1 MSPKKLIPFLVVLLV
16 LAGLVAWRKASEKKP
31 GTIVEQVKLETLAGD
46 ALKAED
52 IARVELYA
60 GSKPEE
66 KVVLAKEGD
75 AWKITSLHNAP
86 ADKETVDKFVK
97 SMVGLKGEFRATAEG
112 DEKLAAFELK
122 DDQAFHAKAYK
133 DGSDTPA
140 VDVLVG
146 KTADSQ
152 TDLLRQ
158 SAPAQTVFIRKAGD
172 SRVHVESTNLRR
184 DAGVADSGENAVPKP
199 TKWLETELLALDKTK
214 ITRVALTLP
223 DKELVFERHEKP
235 AAEEPPKEEK
245 AEGDEAAPEAPK
257 APEYEWKLASGG
269 FDQKFSNVELET
281 LLGRFTNL
289 TVTNVADPA
298 KKAEIGF
305 EPPQYKAV
313 VSLEGQD
320 DVVLLGG
327 RTAPGQNA
335 HVQVASGGD
344 ALIYEMNK
352 INFEQVFIKGA
363 PMFTLPAL
371 AVAKDKAARVEV
383 TQPDG
388 KVVVAQ
394 ADGKWALTEPV
405 YELEKQQLTVDN
417 LVNTAAAL
425 KAVDYAD
432 GVQEDASFDKTILI
446 ESPDG
451 NHTVRLGGPSKCIE
465 GVYAR
470 FDDNPA
476 TLVVSKTDA
485 AKLLAPARDYY
496 VMAVLGGHLDDVS
509 RIEFTGDGGPFA
521 VAKSGETWSLEK
533 GGATTPVPN
542 DLVEDFLSTARGF
555 QLAGP
560 VPGQPAVLEN
570 AAFSLVC
577 RNADG
582 TAASLEFGP
591 EADGRHRV
599 VLGGA
604 STLFD
609 AEAPVVAQ
617 LREALNTLANP
628 PAPEPL
634 PVPETLPMPAAEAPA
649 APAPVSEISHE
660 IVELPVPAAAAEA
673 PVEAAAPEAPAV
685 PAEAVPAA
693 PEAAPAAPAEAAPVV
708 VVPEPAA
715 AAQ

>member
-75 AWKITSLHNAP
+75 AWKIASLHNAP
-86 ADKETVDKFVK
+86 ADKEAVDKFVQG
-97 SMVGLKGEFRATAEG
+97 MVSLKGEFRATAEG

-122 DDQAFHAKAYK
+122 DDQAFHAKGYK
-133 DGSDTPA
+133 DGQDAPA
-140 VDVLVG
+140 LDVLVG
-146 KTADSQ
+146 KTADF
-152 TDLLRQ
+152 R
-158 SAPAQTVFIRKAGD
+158 TVFIRKAGD
-172 SRVHVESTNLRR
+172 SRVHVESTNLKR
-184 DAGVADSGENAVPKP
+184 DAGVTDSGDTAAPKP
-199 TKWLETELLALDKTK
+199 TKWLKTELLALDKTK

-223 DKELVFERHEKP
+223 DKEVVFERHEKP
-235 AAEEPPKEEK
+235 AAEAPPAEADK
-245 AEGDEAAPEAPK
+245 AEGDAAAPEAPK

-269 FDQKFSNVELET
+269 FDQKFSNMELET

-289 TVTNVADPA
+289 TVTNVADPE
-298 KKAEIGF
+298 KKAEFGF
-305 EPPQYKAV
+305 DPPQYKAV
-313 VSLEGQD
+313 LSVEGQD

-335 HVQVASGGD
+335 YVQVGTDGD

-371 AVAKDKAARVEV
+371 TVAKEKVARVEV

-388 KVVVAQ
+388 KVAVAQ
-394 ADGKWALTEPV
+394 ADGAWSLTEPV

-417 LVNTAAAL
+417 LVNTAIAL

-432 GVQEDASFDKTILI
+432 GVQDDASFDKTVLI

-451 NHTVRLGGPSKCIE
+451 NHTLRLGGPSKCIE

-485 AKLLAPARDYY
+485 AKLLASPRDYY
-496 VMAVLGGHLDDVS
+496 VMAVLGGRLDDVN
-509 RIEFTGDGGPFA
+509 RIEFTGDGGPFI
-521 VAKSGETWSLEK
+521 VSKSGETWSLEK

-542 DLVEDFLSTARGF
+542 DMVEDFLSAARGF

-560 VPGQPAVLEN
+560 VPGQPAALEN
-570 AAFSLVC
+570 TAFSLVC
-577 RNADG
+577 GNADG
-582 TAASLEFGP
+582 TAASLAFGP
-591 EADGRHRV
+591 ETDGRQKV
-599 VLGGA
+599 ILGGT

-628 PAPEPL
+628 PAPEPV
-634 PVPETLPMPAAEAPA
+634 PVPETQPMPAAAAPA
-649 APAPVSEISHE
+649 APAPAPEISHE
-660 IVELPVPAAAAEA
+660 IVEMPTEAAPAASVEA
-673 PVEAAAPEAPAV
+673 PVAAP
-685 PAEAVPAA
+685 A
-693 PEAAPAAPAEAAPVV
+693 PEAAPAAPVEAAPVV